1 MTDSILGYLRPDGRV
16 GVRNHVVVI
25 PSVACVNGVVA
36 AIERL
41 VPGVVPLYHGHG
53 CGRALE
59 VSLHLRVLT
68 QLGSHPNVGGLLV
81 VGLGCEVIAAETI
94 ANAIAETGKPV
105 AWFTVQALGGSVKAA
120 VKGAELCREL
130 LAQAARA
137 VRTPVSIDHLV
148 VGLECGGSD
157 AFSGIT
163 ANPAL
168 GVAAD
173 LLVDAG
179 GTVILTEDTE
189 MIGTAHIL
197 ARRACDPEV
206 AAKVTRVVEEAEQLT
221 KDLLGPLASLVI
233 APGNMD
239 GGMSSI
245 QEKSLGCI
253 TKAGSRPIVEVVD
266 YGKPPT
272 RRGVVVMDGPGY
284 DAESLAGLAAA
295 GCQIIVFTTGR
306 GTPLGFPI
314 TPVIKVASN
323 THLFET
329 MEDDMDVNAGP
340 VLEGVSLE
348 KVGEEIFHLL
358 HEVASGCPTKA
369 EIHAQGGMVCLYT
382 QHPAF

>member
-1 MTDSILGYLRPDGRV
+1 MVHRSSPR
-16 GVRNHVVVI
+16 
-25 PSVACVNGVVA
+25 
-36 AIERL
+36 
-41 VPGVVPLYHGHG
+41 
-53 CGRALE
+53 
-59 VSLHLRVLT
+59 
-68 QLGSHPNVGGLLV
+68 
-81 VGLGCEVIAAETI
+81 
-94 ANAIAETGKPV
+94 
-105 AWFTVQALGGSVKAA
+105 GSVKAA

-314 TPVIKVASN
+314 T
-323 THLFET
+323 
-329 MEDDMDVNAGP
+329 
-340 VLEGVSLE
+340 
-348 KVGEEIFHLL
+348 
-358 HEVASGCPTKA
+358 SGY
-369 EIHAQGGMVCLYT
+369 QGGE
-382 QHPAF
+382 